1 MNEMKRIF
9 ILTLMLCMAMAVS
22 TVANAR
28 SLEIDVYGPGQNSI
42 NLIQAKPLLSPEAKH
57 SPQAVQDSAKLNKL
71 IADNLFYLPFMNL
84 VADQSILGGNTLTGA
99 SSKQIDFKKYQL
111 ANVDLLITEFWPA
124 VPEGARPKVELRAFE
139 VFTGK
144 LVVGKAYSELTPE
157 NLANVADRFC
167 SALMKKLT
175 GRGEFFLSTL
185 AFVRKADAKTKDI
198 WTVRPTGRD
207 LTQLTNMPGMSM
219 SPTWSPDGRY
229 ILFSHIGTRFHSLGI
244 WDRLTQRVQKVK
256 FPGNT
261 IIGPAFLPD
270 NKVAVSLASGGNP
283 DIYLLNHTFKREK
296 TLVQNWAIDVSP
308 SFDATGKKM
317 VFVSSRRGNPHI
329 FLKDLTTGKET
340 RITRSGKYNTSPSI
354 SPDGELVVFARR
366 TPEGHRIFALDLI
379 TGKEKQITF
388 GPGDDETPAFGPDG
402 FFVAFS
408 SNRSGKYQIYLT
420 TRHGGTQRLVKTG
433 PGEAT
438 LPSWGMV
445 PTAAK

>member
-1 MNEMKRIF
+1 MKRIY
-9 ILTLMLCMAMAVS
+9 ILTLLLCMAFATATS
-22 TVANAR
+22 ANAR
-28 SLEIDVYGPGQNSI
+28 SLEIDIYGPGQNKI
-42 NLIQAKPLLSPEAKH
+42 NLIQSKPVIAPQAAT
-57 SPQAVQDSAKLNKL
+57 SPQTTESAAELTKL
-71 IADNLFYLPFMNL
+71 IHNNLFYLPFMNL
-84 VADQSILGGNTLTGA
+84 IQDHTILGGNTVVGGSGKT
-99 SSKQIDFKKYQL
+99 IDFKKYQL
-111 ANVDLLITEFWPA
+111 ASVDLLITEVWPD
-124 VPEGARPKVELRAFE
+124 VPQNARPRVELRAFE

-144 LVVGKAYSELTPE
+144 LVLGKAYSELTPE
-157 NLANVADRFC
+157 NLPNVADRFC

-185 AFVRKADAKTKDI
+185 AFVKKSTPEKKDI
-198 WTVRPTGRD
+198 WTVRPTGRE
-207 LTQLTNMPGMSM
+207 LNKLTNMSGLAM

-229 ILFSHIGTRFHSLGI
+229 ILFSHIGKRFHSLGI

-270 NKVAVSLASGGNP
+270 NKVAVSLAAGGNP
-283 DIYLLNHTFKREK
+283 DIYLLNHKFKREK

-329 FLKDLTTGKET
+329 FLKDLKTGKET
-340 RITRSGKYNTSPSI
+340 RITRNGKYNTSPSI

-366 TPEGHRIFALDLI
+366 TSQGHRIFALDLV

-388 GPGDDETPAFGPDG
+388 GPGDDEMPAFGPDG

-408 SNRSGKYQIYLT
+408 SNRSGEYKIYLT
-420 TRHGGTQRLVKTG
+420 TRHGGTPRMVKTG
-433 PGEAT
+433 SGEAT
-438 LPSWGMV
+438 LPAWGMI
-445 PTAAK
+445 PAGSGR

>member
-1 MNEMKRIF
+1 MKRIY
-9 ILTLMLCMAMAVS
+9 ILTLMVCMAFAVATS
-22 TVANAR
+22 ANAR
-28 SLEIDVYGPGQNSI
+28 SLEIDIYGPGQNSI
-42 NLIQAKPLLSPEAKH
+42 NLIQSNPVIAPQVQGSEQTVQSAAVLS
-57 SPQAVQDSAKLNKL
+57 KL
-71 IADNLFYLPFMNL
+71 INDNLYYLPFMNL
-84 VADQSILGGNTLTGA
+84 IKSNVILGGNTVAGGTGKA
-99 SSKQIDFKKYQL
+99 IDFKKYQL
-111 ANVDLLITEFWPA
+111 ANVDLLVTEVWPE
-124 VPEGARPKVELRAFE
+124 VPNGARPKVELRAFE

-144 LVVGKAYSELTPE
+144 LILGKAYSELTPE
-157 NLANVADRFC
+157 NLPNVADRFC

-185 AFVRKADAKTKDI
+185 AFVKKASPIKKDI

-207 LTQLTNMPGMSM
+207 LNRLTNMSGLAM

-229 ILFSHIGTRFHSLGI
+229 ILFSHIGKRYHSMGI
-244 WDRLTQRVQKVK
+244 WDRLTQRVQKVQ

-283 DIYLLNHTFKREK
+283 DIYLLNHLFKREK
-296 TLVQNWAIDVSP
+296 TLVKNWAIDVSP
-308 SFDATGKKM
+308 NFDASGKKM

-340 RITRSGKYNTSPSI
+340 RITRNGKYNTSPSI

-366 TPEGHRIFALDLI
+366 TPQGHRIFALDLV

-388 GPGDDETPAFGPDG
+388 GPGDDEMPDFGPDG

-408 SNRSGKYQIYLT
+408 SNRTGEYKIYLT
-420 TRHGGTQRLVKTG
+420 TRHGGTPRIVKTG
-433 PGEAT
+433 SGEAT

-445 PTAAK
+445 PAASGR

>member
-1 MNEMKRIF
+1 MKRIY
-9 ILTLMLCMAMAVS
+9 ILTLLVCMVFASVTSA
-22 TVANAR
+22 TAR
-28 SLEIDVYGPGQNSI
+28 SLEIDIYGPGQNSI
-42 NLIQAKPLLSPEAKH
+42 NLIQSKPVIAPQAQT
-57 SPQAVQDSAKLNKL
+57 SPQTVQSAAALTKL
-71 IADNLFYLPFMNL
+71 INNNLYYLPFMNL
-84 VADQSILGGNTLTGA
+84 VKGHTILGGNTAAGGTG
-99 SSKQIDFKKYQL
+99 KTIDFKKFQL
-111 ANVDLLITEFWPA
+111 ANVDLLITEVWPA
-124 VPEGARPKVELRAFE
+124 VPNGARPRVELRAFE

-144 LVVGKAYSELTPE
+144 LVLGKAYSELTPE
-157 NLANVADRFC
+157 NLPNVADRFC

-185 AFVRKADAKTKDI
+185 AFVRKANPEKKDI

-207 LTQLTNMPGMSM
+207 LNRLTNMSGLAM

-229 ILFSHIGTRFHSLGI
+229 ILFSHIGKRYHSLGI

-270 NKVAVSLASGGNP
+270 NKVAVSLAAGGNP
-283 DIYLLNHTFKREK
+283 DIYLLNHLFKREK
-296 TLVQNWAIDVSP
+296 TLVKNWAIDVSP

-329 FLKDLTTGKET
+329 FLKNLVTGKET
-340 RITRSGKYNTSPSI
+340 RITRNGKYNTSPSI

-366 TPEGHRIFALDLI
+366 TPQGHRIFALDLV

-388 GPGDDETPAFGPDG
+388 GPGSDEMPAFGPDG
-402 FFVAFS
+402 FFVAFA
-408 SNRSGKYQIYLT
+408 SNRSGEYKIYLT
-420 TRHGGTQRLVKTG
+420 TRHGGTPRIVKTG

-445 PTAAK
+445 PAGSGR